1 MNDFI
6 GKFFLWIGS
15 FVLLVLFVIG
25 TDVGEFLLRI
35 FLGLFLLLAAGTL
48 LGELGILDW
57 GTKFKALSSKGK
69 FLVLGVF
76 FFFGLWLFVQYDV
89 VNNFRADIN
98 ESNIQSNNAKI
109 RQARNDID
117 NIFLHKDFLLSG
129 EIKYRVTST
138 GTAYTDDVYT
148 GSDKFNLG
156 FELLEHPYID
166 ASNIIF
172 RYDKVNN
179 QLFTE
184 EQNIEIEN
192 IKNIFTVELKVES

>member
-1 MNDFI
+1 MNNFI
-6 GKFFLWIGS
+6 GKSFVWIGG
-15 FVLLVLFVIG
+15 FVLLFLFVIG
-25 TDVGEFLLRI
+25 TDVGGFLFRI
-35 FLGLFLLLAAGTL
+35 FIGLFLFLAAATL

-117 NIFLHKDFLLSG
+117 NIFLHKDFLISG

-179 QLFTE
+179 LLFTE

-192 IKNIFTVELKVES
+192 IKNIFNAELKVES

>member
-6 GKFFLWIGS
+6 GKSFLWIGG
-15 FVLLVLFVIG
+15 FVLLFLFVIA
-25 TDVGEFLLRI
+25 TDVGEFLFRI
-35 FLGLFLLLAAGTL
+35 FMGLFLLLAAATL

-57 GTKFKALSSKGK
+57 GTKFKAFSSEGK
-69 FLVLGVF
+69 ILVLGAF
-76 FFFGLWLFVQYDV
+76 FFFGLWLLVQYDV
-89 VNNFRADIN
+89 VNNITTNIN
-98 ESNIQSNNAKI
+98 ESNIQSDNQKI

-117 NIFLHKDFLLSG
+117 NVFLHKDFLLSG

-138 GTAYTDDVYT
+138 SA
-148 GSDKFNLG
+148 LG

-166 ASNIIF
+166 ESNIIF

-179 QLFTE
+179 LLFTE

-192 IKNIFTVELKVES
+192 IKNIFNVELKVES